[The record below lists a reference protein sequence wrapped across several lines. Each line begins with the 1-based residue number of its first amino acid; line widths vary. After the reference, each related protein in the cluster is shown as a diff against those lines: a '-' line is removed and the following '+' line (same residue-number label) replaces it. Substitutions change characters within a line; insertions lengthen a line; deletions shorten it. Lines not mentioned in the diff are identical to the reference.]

1 MATDINSTK
10 HRLKNGGFCS
20 MNIQFSLSGNNY
32 QKTVL
37 NQGSNQPNIYKEIQ
51 SAEEVLN
58 LSNQFQKEKLEKV
71 FKTLAGP
78 ETILDI
84 NVHEKT
90 HQIMVK
96 VLDKETGKVIRE
108 VPPEKLVDLVATL
121 MEISGIIV
129 DKKM

>member
-1 MATDINSTK
+1 
-10 HRLKNGGFCS
+10 
-20 MNIQFSLSGNNY
+20 MNIQFSLSGNNF
-32 QKTVL
+32 QKNVL

-51 SAEEVLN
+51 SAEEDVLN

-90 HQIMVK
+90 HRIMVK

-108 VPPEKLVDLVATL
+108 VPPEKLVDLVATM

>member
-1 MATDINSTK
+1 
-10 HRLKNGGFCS
+10 
-20 MNIQFSLSGNNY
+20 MNIQFSLSGNNV
-32 QKTVL
+32 QTSVS
-37 NQGSNQPNIYKEIQ
+37 NQGNHQSNLNKESQ
-51 SAEEVLN
+51 SVPEDGTTHPA
-58 LSNQFQKEKLEKV
+58 NQFQQEKLEKV
-71 FKTLAGP
+71 FKAIAGP

-108 VPPEKLVDLVATL
+108 VPPEKLVDLVAT
-121 MEISGIIV
+121 MIESTGIIV